1 MLRLVYIRPGIVEW
15 HEVPELVLRGAAE
28 ALVRPIASSVCDL
41 DLRILAGRTPFLGPF
56 AFGHECV
63 AEVLEVGAAVRGVH
77 PGDRVVVPWHINCG
91 GCDRCRAGLTAHCR
105 TVPAGAMFGLPAGGD
120 WGGLFDE
127 VVRVPYADAMLHPL
141 PHDIDPA
148 AAVSAGDNLTLGLE
162 LLRGHLR
169 RRPGARVLVLGGGG
183 SVALYGA
190 QLAAALGAG
199 RVLYLDTDPA
209 RRAVAAGG
217 GAETHAG
224 PPVPSLGEFDVVFDS
239 GFDAERLADSIAL
252 LAPEGVVESS
262 GVYFERVELPLF
274 RMYVQGVTF
283 HTARANA
290 GPHVAAV
297 LDLIRGRRI
306 DPARV
311 VSETLPITDAT
322 TALAA
327 PSLKPLFVRA
337 PLGSARAAGT
347 SARTA

>member
-1 MLRLVYIRPGIVEW
+1 MLRLVYVRPGIVEW

-28 ALVRPIASSVCDL
+28 A
-41 DLRILAGRTPFLGPF
+41 
-56 AFGHECV
+56 
-63 AEVLEVGAAVRGVH
+63 
-77 PGDRVVVPWHINCG
+77 
-91 GCDRCRAGLTAHCR
+91 
-105 TVPAGAMFGLPAGGD
+105 
-120 WGGLFDE
+120 
-127 VVRVPYADAMLHPL
+127 
-141 PHDIDPA
+141 
-148 AAVSAGDNLTLGLE
+148 
-162 LLRGHLR
+162 
-169 RRPGARVLVLGGGG
+169 
-183 SVALYGA
+183 
-190 QLAAALGAG
+190 
-199 RVLYLDTDPA
+199 
-209 RRAVAAGG
+209 AAGC

-290 GPHVAAV
+290 GPHVPAV
-297 LDLIRGRRI
+297 LDLIRRRRI

-311 VSETLPITDAT
+311 VSETLPIADAT